1 MLPSLVSSSARDKS
15 AEVVAAASEVSVGSV
30 MVAVAVVPTVGQSV
44 ATVQQP
50 GISLSV
56 SLGGRLPLLPA
67 VVAVVVAEAVVAVVA
82 GVGVGSV
89 AVGKVP
95 VADGPV
101 AVGPVEQ
108 PGLSLSLRI
117 GLSLSSGLP
126 LLPRLLNSWLG
137 SGHRGGRDN
146 SNETTMSAGHHSAG
160 VVLASGGGGVDDGGH
175 GVGGVGEGRADG
187 VGKVVACGVRE
198 GGVGLGV
205 HRGERG
211 SEKQELHDDGAQ
223 KMCGSTMG
231 VSGGL
236 SFYTSGP
243 RNQQR

>member
-1 MLPSLVSSSARDKS
+1 MLPSLLSSSARDKS
-15 AEVVAAASEVSVGSV
+15 AEVVAAASEVSIGSMV
-30 MVAVAVVPTVGQSV
+30 VAVAVIPTVGESV

-50 GISLSV
+50 GISLRGSLSV
-56 SLGGRLPLLPA
+56 SLSSCLPLLPA
-67 VVAVVVAEAVVAVVA
+67 VVAVVVAKAVVAVVA

-89 AVGKVP
+89 AVGQVA

-126 LLPRLLNSWLG
+126 LLPRLLNSGLSRGNRG
-137 SGHRGGRDN
+137 SRDN
-146 SNETTMSAGHHSAG
+146 SNETTVSAGHHSAG
-160 VVLASGGGGVDDGGH
+160 VVLASSGGSVDNGGD

-205 HRGERG
+205 HGGERG
-211 SEKQELHDDGAQ
+211 SKKQELHDDGAQ
-223 KMCGSTMG
+223 KMC
-231 VSGGL
+231 
-236 SFYTSGP
+236 
-243 RNQQR
+243 

>member
-1 MLPSLVSSSARDKS
+1 MLPSLLSSSARDKS

-30 MVAVAVVPTVGQSV
+30 VVAVAVVPTVGESV

-50 GISLSV
+50 GIGLRGSLSV
-56 SLGGRLPLLPA
+56 SLSGRLPLLPA
-67 VVAVVVAEAVVAVVA
+67 VVAVVVAKAVVAVVA

-89 AVGKVP
+89 AVGKVT

-126 LLPRLLNSWLG
+126 LLPRLLNSGLS
-137 SGHRGGRDN
+137 SGNRGGRDN
-146 SNETTMSAGHHSAG
+146 SNETTVSTGHHSAG
-160 VVLASGGGGVDDGGH
+160 VVLASGGGGDDGGD

-187 VGKVVACGVRE
+187 VGKVVACGVGE
-198 GGVGLGV
+198 GG
-205 HRGERG
+205 
-211 SEKQELHDDGAQ
+211 
-223 KMCGSTMG
+223 
-231 VSGGL
+231 
-236 SFYTSGP
+236 
-243 RNQQR
+243 

>member
-1 MLPSLVSSSARDKS
+1 MLPSLLSSSARDKS

-30 MVAVAVVPTVGQSV
+30 VVAVAVVPTVGESV

-50 GISLSV
+50 GVGLRGSLSL
-56 SLGGRLPLLPA
+56 SLSSRLPLLPA
-67 VVAVVVAEAVVAVVA
+67 VVAVVVAKAVVAVVA

-89 AVGKVP
+89 AVGKVT

-117 GLSLSSGLP
+117 GLSLSGGLP
-126 LLPRLLNSWLG
+126 LLPRLLNSGLSSGNRG
-137 SGHRGGRDN
+137 SRDDT
-146 SNETTMSAGHHSAG
+146 NEATVSARHHSAG
-160 VVLASGGGGVDDGGH
+160 VVLATGGGGDDGGDS
-175 GVGGVGEGRADG
+175 VGGVGEGRAVG
-187 VGKVVACGVRE
+187 VGKVVACRVGE

-205 HRGERG
+205 HGGERG

-223 KMCGSTMG
+223 KMCGG
-231 VSGGL
+231 
-236 SFYTSGP
+236 
-243 RNQQR
+243 RRR

>member
-1 MLPSLVSSSARDKS
+1 MLASLLSTSARDKS
-15 AEVVAAASEVSVGSV
+15 AEVVAAASEVSVGSMV
-30 MVAVAVVPTVGQSV
+30 VAVAVVPTVGESV

-50 GISLSV
+50 GISLRGSLSV

-89 AVGKVP
+89 AVGKVT

-126 LLPRLLNSWLG
+126 LLPRLLNSGLS
-137 SGHRGGRDN
+137 SGNRCGRDN
-146 SNETTMSAGHHSAG
+146 SNETTVSAGHHSAG
-160 VVLASGGGGVDDGGH
+160 VVLASGGGGVDDGGD

-187 VGKVVACGVRE
+187 VRKVVA
-198 GGVGLGV
+198 
-205 HRGERG
+205 
-211 SEKQELHDDGAQ
+211 
-223 KMCGSTMG
+223 
-231 VSGGL
+231 
-236 SFYTSGP
+236 
-243 RNQQR
+243 

>member
-1 MLPSLVSSSARDKS
+1 
-15 AEVVAAASEVSVGSV
+15 
-30 MVAVAVVPTVGQSV
+30 MVAVAVVPTVGESV

-50 GISLSV
+50 GISLRGSLSV
-56 SLGGRLPLLPA
+56 SLSSRLPLLPA
-67 VVAVVVAEAVVAVVA
+67 VVAVVVAKAVVAVVA

-89 AVGKVP
+89 AVGKVT

-117 GLSLSSGLP
+117 SLSSGLP
-126 LLPRLLNSWLG
+126 LLPRLLNSGLSRG
-137 SGHRGGRDN
+137 NRGGRDN
-146 SNETTMSAGHHSAG
+146 SNETTVSAGHHSAG
-160 VVLASGGGGVDDGGH
+160 VVLASGGGGVDDGGD
-175 GVGGVGEGRADG
+175 GVGGVGEGRAVG
-187 VGKVVACGVRE
+187 VRKVVACRVGE

-223 KMCGSTMG
+223 KMC
-231 VSGGL
+231 
-236 SFYTSGP
+236 
-243 RNQQR
+243 R

>member
-1 MLPSLVSSSARDKS
+1 MLPSLLSSSARDKS

-30 MVAVAVVPTVGQSV
+30 VVAVAVVPSVGESV

-50 GISLSV
+50 GISLRGSLSL

-67 VVAVVVAEAVVAVVA
+67 VVAVVVAKAVVSVVA

-89 AVGKVP
+89 AVGKVA

-108 PGLSLSLRI
+108 PGLGLGLR
-117 GLSLSSGLP
+117 SGLP
-126 LLPRLLNSWLG
+126 LLPRLLNSGLSRG
-137 SGHRGGRDN
+137 NRGGRDN
-146 SNETTMSAGHHSAG
+146 SNETTVSAGHHSAG
-160 VVLASGGGGVDDGGH
+160 VVLASGGGGVDDGGD

-187 VGKVVACGVRE
+187 VGKVVACRVGE
-198 GGVGLGV
+198 GGVGHGV
-205 HRGERG
+205 HGGKRS

-223 KMCGSTMG
+223 KMCG
-231 VSGGL
+231 
-236 SFYTSGP
+236 
-243 RNQQR
+243 

>member
-1 MLPSLVSSSARDKS
+1 MLASLLSSSARDKS
-15 AEVVAAASEVSVGSV
+15 AEVVAAASEVSVGSMV
-30 MVAVAVVPTVGQSV
+30 VAVAVVPTVGESV

-50 GISLSV
+50 GISLRGSLSL
-56 SLGGRLPLLPA
+56 SLGSRLPLLD
-67 VVAVVVAEAVVAVVA
+67 AVVAVVA

-89 AVGKVP
+89 AVGKVT

-117 GLSLSSGLP
+117 GLSLSGGLP
-126 LLPRLLNSWLG
+126 LLPRLLNSGLG
-137 SGHRGGRDN
+137 SGNRGGRDN
-146 SNETTMSAGHHSAG
+146 SNETTVSTGHHSAG
-160 VVLASGGGGVDDGGH
+160 VVLASGGGGVDDGGE

-198 GGVGLGV
+198 GGVGLSV

-223 KMCGSTMG
+223 KMCG
-231 VSGGL
+231 
-236 SFYTSGP
+236 
-243 RNQQR
+243 